1 MDACGDEKLELSREQ
16 AARINEI
23 YDSVYGMC
31 KVLTENPDLQ
41 LDMYY
46 IDDIADYAAN
56 LLYLLGNRVRYPAVV
71 TGENGKQH
79 VEEYHCEGG
88 E

>member
-23 YDSVYGMC
+23 YDSVYEMC

>member
-1 MDACGDEKLELSREQ
+1 MDTCGDEKLKFSDKQ
-16 AARINEI
+16 TARINEI

-31 KVLTENPDLQ
+31 KVLTENPDLE

-46 IDDIADYAAN
+46 IDEIADYAAN
-56 LLYLLGNRVRYPAVV
+56 LLCLLGNRVSYPAVV
-71 TGENGKQH
+71 TGEDGKQY

>member
-1 MDACGDEKLELSREQ
+1 MDVCEDEKLELSKEQ
-16 AARINEI
+16 TARINEI

-31 KVLTENPDLQ
+31 KVLTENPDLK

-56 LLYLLGNRVRYPAVV
+56 LLYLLGNRVRYPAIV
-71 TGENGKQH
+71 TGEYGKQY